1 MSRFISKAGNHVVFS
16 VLKYSITPQPSLVSS
31 SASSGHNLTES
42 SPDALSTSPK
52 SPHSRLWANTSPD
65 SNKISLKSS
74 GSQTDSLDSPP
85 TSARSPT
92 RGGAGGRGE
101 GEKSSSADKHY
112 LRMFGIGKPFL
123 STLERERDDVV
134 HGLSSRVKGGV
145 AVSPASSHDSPPP
158 LPTHPPPPLRS
169 PHRTEEEEVIEGLNQ
184 IIHQYTTLSG
194 SKEKRIRNRDKDDN
208 GGTWP
213 KCRGPL
219 DYPGPPQAFPPAV
232 VKTKERPPLSVIPTD
247 HSYARTS
254 TSPLGGSGKV
264 APTPP
269 ERSDSFSRS
278 KTINSS
284 IKHSPQSS
292 AEPPKYQSQSTSS
305 SSSHQ
310 HSSHHLMTSEVS
322 GGMTHHIAT
331 HTPSSHSY
339 LMTSTTKSSSYISS
353 PVSKQ
358 SPHSPL
364 TSPQPL
370 DKGSSK
376 TVMHSSIDSS
386 KGSLPLYYGTGTS
399 SQANTVQMPDNTV
412 ESANNDEILKSYY
425 RRRQNRPN
433 SAPGSRSREKR
444 KEMAQQIHGSHGGHG
459 RTVPT
464 SLDIQPIYSP
474 RPVPHSGR
482 NITPSSQSTRTGAIS
497 PISSTQGYPLGYV
510 HCNSFFVSIP
520 ELKNRLPI
528 WILKLVNSFDFPL
541 YYLLIKVFFLPG
553 CQFLS
558 LFSVD

>member
-1 MSRFISKAGNHVVFS
+1 MDSFSLQDINRYIAKAGNHVVFS
-16 VLKYSITPQPSLVSS
+16 VLKYSIIPQPSLVSSS

-42 SPDALSTSPK
+42 SPDTLSTSPK

-85 TSARSPT
+85 TSTRSPT
-92 RGGAGGRGE
+92 RVSGTSRSDV
-101 GEKSSSADKHY
+101 EKSNSTEKHY
-112 LRMFGIGKPFL
+112 INIFGKPFL
-123 STLERERDDVV
+123 NTLERDRDRREMSHSSSGV
-134 HGLSSRVKGGV
+134 GLGLGRIKSGV

-158 LPTHPPPPLRS
+158 LPTHPPPPLPS
-169 PHRTEEEEVIEGLNQ
+169 PHRTMEEEVIDDLNA
-184 IIHQYTTLSG
+184 IIHHYTKNPAPATLSG
-194 SKEKRIRNRDKDDN
+194 SKEKRIRSREKDEN

-219 DYPGPPQAFPPAV
+219 DYPGAPQAFPPAV
-232 VKTKERPPLSVIPTD
+232 VKTKERPPLSAIAND
-247 HSYARTS
+247 HSYVRPT
-254 TSPLGGSGKV
+254 TSPQGANKV

-269 ERSDSFSRS
+269 ERSDSFNRS
-278 KTINSS
+278 KSINSS

-292 AEPPKYQSQSTSS
+292 TEAQKYQAQSTSSS

-310 HSSHHLMTSEVS
+310 HSSHLMTSEVS
-322 GGMTHHIAT
+322 SGMTHHIAT

-339 LMTSTTKSSSYISS
+339 LMTSTTKSSSYVSS
-353 PVSKQ
+353 PVSQQ

-370 DKGSSK
+370 DKDSVK
-376 TVMHSSIDSS
+376 EIMHSSVDSS
-386 KGSLPLYYGTGTS
+386 KGSSLYYGAGSS
-399 SQANTVQMPDNTV
+399 SQSNTGHMPDNTV
-412 ESANNDEILKSYY
+412 ESANNDEIIKNYIY
-425 RRRQNRPN
+425 RRKQQRPN

-444 KEMAQQIHGSHGGHG
+444 KELAAHVHGSHSSHG

-482 NITPSSQSTRTGAIS
+482 NITPSSQSTRTGAMS
-497 PISSTQGYPLGYV
+497 PISTSQGYPVGYV
-510 HCNSFFVSIP
+510 NFHVC
-520 ELKNRLPI
+520 
-528 WILKLVNSFDFPL
+528 
-541 YYLLIKVFFLPG
+541 
-553 CQFLS
+553 
-558 LFSVD
+558 

>member
-1 MSRFISKAGNHVVFS
+1 MFS

-31 SASSGHNLTES
+31 SASSGHLTES

-92 RGGAGGRGE
+92 RGVGGGRGD
-101 GEKSSSADKHY
+101 GPKSSSADKHY
-112 LRMFGIGKPFL
+112 LKIFGKPFL
-123 STLERERDDVV
+123 STLERERERDEMV
-134 HGLSSRVKGGV
+134 HSLSRVKGGV

-158 LPTHPPPPLRS
+158 LPTHPPPPLPS
-169 PHRTEEEEVIEGLNQ
+169 PHRTEEEEVIEGLNA
-184 IIHQYTTLSG
+184 IIHQYNKNQMAPATLSG
-194 SKEKRIRNRDKDDN
+194 SKEKRTRNRDKDDN

-219 DYPGPPQAFPPAV
+219 DYPGVPQAFPPAV

-254 TSPLGGSGKV
+254 ASPIGGSGKV

-292 AEPPKYQSQSTSS
+292 AEPQKYQSQSTSS

-310 HSSHHLMTSEVS
+310 HSSHLMTSEVS

-353 PVSKQ
+353 PVSKH

-364 TSPQPL
+364 TSPQAL
-370 DKGSSK
+370 DKDSCK
-376 TVMHSSIDSS
+376 AVMHSSVDSS
-386 KGSLPLYYGTGTS
+386 KGSSLYYGTGSS
-399 SQANTVQMPDNTV
+399 SQANNVHMPDNTV
-412 ESANNDEILKSYY
+412 ESANNDEVLKSYIY

-444 KEMAQQIHGSHGGHG
+444 KEMAQQIHGPHGAHG

-482 NITPSSQSTRTGAIS
+482 NITPSNQSTRTGAIS

-510 HCNSFFVSIP
+510 
-520 ELKNRLPI
+520 
-528 WILKLVNSFDFPL
+528 
-541 YYLLIKVFFLPG
+541 YLCCYF
-553 CQFLS
+553 S
-558 LFSVD
+558 LFQFMISRLLRN

>member
-1 MSRFISKAGNHVVFS
+1 MNRFISKAGNHVVFS

-92 RGGAGGRGE
+92 RGGGGGGGRGD

-112 LRMFGIGKPFL
+112 LKLFGIGKPFL
-123 STLERERDDVV
+123 STLERERERDEMV
-134 HGLSSRVKGGV
+134 HSLGRVKGGGV
-145 AVSPASSHDSPPP
+145 AVIPASSHDSPPP
-158 LPTHPPPPLRS
+158 LPTHPPPPLQ
-169 PHRTEEEEVIEGLNQ
+169 HRTEEEEVIEGLNA
-184 IIHQYTTLSG
+184 IIHQYNKNLVTSATLSG
-194 SKEKRIRNRDKDDN
+194 SKEKRTRSRDKDDN

-219 DYPGPPQAFPPAV
+219 DYPGAPQAFPPAV

-254 TSPLGGSGKV
+254 TSPIGGSGKV

-284 IKHSPQSS
+284 IKHSPSNS
-292 AEPPKYQSQSTSS
+292 AEPQKYQSQSTSS

-310 HSSHHLMTSEVS
+310 HSSHLMTSEVS

-364 TSPQPL
+364 TSPQAL
-370 DKGSSK
+370 DNDSSK
-376 TVMHSSIDSS
+376 AMMHSSIDSS
-386 KGSLPLYYGTGTS
+386 KGSTLYYGTGPN
-399 SQANTVQMPDNTV
+399 SQANTVHMPDTTV
-412 ESANNDEILKSYY
+412 ESANNDENIKSYIY
-425 RRRQNRPN
+425 RRRQNRPT

-444 KEMAQQIHGSHGGHG
+444 KEMAQQIHGPHGGHG

-510 HCNSFFVSIP
+510 HLCC
-520 ELKNRLPI
+520 
-528 WILKLVNSFDFPL
+528 
-541 YYLLIKVFFLPG
+541 VFT
-553 CQFLS
+553 S
-558 LFSVD
+558 LFQFMNSKLSQNLDFRNR

>member
-1 MSRFISKAGNHVVFS
+1 MNRFISKAGNHVVFS

-92 RGGAGGRGE
+92 RGGGGGGGRGE

-112 LRMFGIGKPFL
+112 LKLFGIGKPFL
-123 STLERERDDVV
+123 STLERERERDEMV
-134 HGLSSRVKGGV
+134 HSLGRVKGGGV

-158 LPTHPPPPLRS
+158 LPTHPPPPLPS
-169 PHRTEEEEVIEGLNQ
+169 PHRTEEEEVIEGLNA
-184 IIHQYTTLSG
+184 IIHQYNKNLVTPATLSG
-194 SKEKRIRNRDKDDN
+194 IKEKRTRSRDKDDN

-219 DYPGPPQAFPPAV
+219 DYPGAPQAFPPAV

-254 TSPLGGSGKV
+254 TSPIGGSGKV

-284 IKHSPQSS
+284 IKHSPSS
-292 AEPPKYQSQSTSS
+292 SVEPQKYQSQSTSS

-310 HSSHHLMTSEVS
+310 HSSHLMTSEVS

-364 TSPQPL
+364 TSPQAL
-370 DKGSSK
+370 DKDSSK
-376 TVMHSSIDSS
+376 AMMHSSVDSS
-386 KGSLPLYYGTGTS
+386 KGSSLYYGTGSS
-399 SQANTVQMPDNTV
+399 SQANTVHMPDNTV
-412 ESANNDEILKSYY
+412 ESANNDENIKSYIY
-425 RRRQNRPN
+425 RRRQNRPT

-444 KEMAQQIHGSHGGHG
+444 KEMAQQIHGPHGGHG

-510 HCNSFFVSIP
+510 HLRSYFS
-520 ELKNRLPI
+520 
-528 WILKLVNSFDFPL
+528 
-541 YYLLIKVFFLPG
+541 
-553 CQFLS
+553 S
-558 LFSVD
+558 LFQFMNSKLFAKFGF